1 MDVLKLKHFI
11 RTRNCRGEVFKLF
24 CSLVDVGRSW
34 RLIWWWSYSCCFSG
48 RLLQLFFGAFVS
60 MDSILHHWYE
70 GGVEICG
77 PNFLLWSQRWKI
89 YPLVP
94 GLVEVSFPMA
104 MIVVCCRCK
113 VIAEV
118 EVLVKSGRKGERA
131 TGSQGVAGRK
141 GDRGSVM
148 EGYERLWEVNKKGTH
163 AGATG
168 TSKYVYCHRV
178 VSYTL
183 QVGLGFLI
191 CRKAY

>member
-94 GLVEVSFPMA
+94 GLVEVSCPMA

-118 EVLVKSGRKGERA
+118 EVWVKSG
-131 TGSQGVAGRK
+131 SGRK
-141 GDRGSVM
+141 KVRQGPCDGSILK
-148 EGYERLWEVNKKGTH
+148 YLRRWQERNT
-163 AGATG
+163 
-168 TSKYVYCHRV
+168 
-178 VSYTL
+178 
-183 QVGLGFLI
+183 
-191 CRKAY
+191 CRRDGHK